1 MERQIQ
7 LLMDI
12 QSRND
17 IELLIN
23 NFYNKVKED
32 NTIGFIFSDIAKV
45 NWEKHL
51 PVMYD
56 FWETL
61 LLDAASYR
69 KNAMEVHYT
78 LNRKVPLEEI
88 HFKRWLQLFS
98 ETVDELFSGKIATMA
113 KTKAKSIASLMQFKM
128 KQDNDGLTITGK

>member
-1 MERQIQ
+1 
-7 LLMDI
+7 MDI
-12 QSRND
+12 QSREH
-17 IELLIN
+17 IELLIHS
-23 NFYNKVKED
+23 FYNKVRKD
-32 NTIGFIFSDIAKV
+32 DTIGSIFNDIAKV
-45 NWEKHL
+45 NWEQHL

-61 LLDAASYR
+61 LLDATSYR

-78 LNRKVPLEEI
+78 LNRRVPLEEI
-88 HFKRWLQLFS
+88 HFQRWLQLFS

-128 KQDNDGLTITGK
+128 KQENDGLSITGKQ